1 MTLRLCIV
9 SFKECWQ
16 DDQGAWCSYGGFPL
30 QVSAVASL
38 FDETTLLIVQGPPRS
53 GGIKI
58 EGMSRIVALR
68 SPKGADLR
76 RKISVVAR
84 LPYYARMIARQ
95 VRNADV
101 VHVPVPGDIP
111 LLGMLI
117 ALLLRKRLI
126 ARYGS
131 SWITTSQTTLV
142 HRFTRGCMRLFAGGR
157 NVMLATGDGAQAP
170 AQGMQWV
177 FATALSQPELNQ
189 ICPQLDRGLSVPVR
203 VVYAGR
209 LSSEKGVAV
218 LIDAL
223 ALIKGEGVP
232 LAPQLTLIGDG
243 PAKPALQ
250 AQVTALGL
258 EGNVHFAGH
267 CDRAALSAHLLQADI
282 CVQPSLSEGFS
293 KAWLDAMAHGL
304 PVLASNV
311 GAASAVIGERG
322 ERGWLVPP
330 GDVPALAA
338 ALRQAITAP
347 RDWAALRHRCRAY
360 VETRTLDAWARRI
373 GDICQR
379 QWNAQL
385 VAGKLHA

>member
-1 MTLRLCIV
+1 MMRLCIV

-16 DDQGAWCSYGGFPL
+16 DDQGAWCSYGGFPM

-38 FDETTLLIVQGPPRS
+38 FDDTTLLIVRGPARA

-58 EGMSRIVALR
+58 DGMSRIVALR
-68 SPKGADLR
+68 SPTGADLR
-76 RKISVVAR
+76 RKISVAAR
-84 LPYYARMIARQ
+84 LPYYVGMIAKYIRS
-95 VRNADV
+95 ADV

-131 SWITTSQTTLV
+131 SWVTSSQTTLV

-170 AQGMQWV
+170 ATGMEWV
-177 FATALSQPELNQ
+177 FATALSQPELNH
-189 ICPQLDRGLSVPVR
+189 ICPRLDRGLSEPVR
-203 VVYAGR
+203 LVYAGR

-223 ALIKGEGVP
+223 ALLNGDGVS

-243 PAKPALQ
+243 PARPALQ
-250 AQVTALGL
+250 AQVAARGL
-258 EGNVHFAGH
+258 TDSVRFAGH
-267 CDRAALSAHLLQADI
+267 CDRASLSAHLLQADI

-311 GAASAVIGERG
+311 GAAGAVIGERG
-322 ERGWLVPP
+322 ERGWLAPP
-330 GDVPALAA
+330 GDVAALAA
-338 ALRQAITAP
+338 ILRQAITAP

-379 QWNAQL
+379 QWNAHM